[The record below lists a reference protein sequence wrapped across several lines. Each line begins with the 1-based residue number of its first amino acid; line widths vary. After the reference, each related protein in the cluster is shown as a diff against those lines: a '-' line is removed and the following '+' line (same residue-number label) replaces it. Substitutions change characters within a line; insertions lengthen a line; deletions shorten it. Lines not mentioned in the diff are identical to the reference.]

1 MRSSESR
8 WMGRVERPSAR
19 TRGLG
24 ARWKLVALTRIVTH
38 RRYTQSLQTSSLAA
52 MGEAAKADIRER
64 FGFAVKDRREALGL
78 TQEEFA
84 ARAGI
89 HRTYLSDVE
98 RGSRNLSL
106 INIERVA
113 EALAMKLS
121 ELFRIVEDG

>member
-1 MRSSESR
+1 
-8 WMGRVERPSAR
+8 
-19 TRGLG
+19 
-24 ARWKLVALTRIVTH
+24 
-38 RRYTQSLQTSSLAA
+38 
-52 MGEAAKADIRER
+52 MGEAARGDIRER

-106 INIERVA
+106 VNIERVA

-121 ELFRIVEDG
+121 ELFRVVEEG